1 MQSDGAR
8 LIDFLEV
15 LSKIVFIPKLE
26 LSLEFVVLNV
36 KSTKIIN
43 CTQVHMIWI
52 SHNIISVEINH
63 LQSKPSIELSLLMI
77 KHD

>member
-43 CTQVHMIWI
+43 CTQVHMI
-52 SHNIISVEINH
+52 
-63 LQSKPSIELSLLMI
+63 
-77 KHD
+77 